1 VLSSMSI
8 WLMYLRTI
16 FDNSLSF
23 EDESPHELVAIE
35 GKLKLLPAERV
46 IVIDG
51 VKLVG
56 HKSG

>member
-1 VLSSMSI
+1 
-8 WLMYLRTI
+8 MYLRTI

-23 EDESPHELVAIE
+23 EDESPLELVAIE
-35 GKLKLLPAERV
+35 GKLKLLPADRV